1 LKIEGS
7 EIIKFAYSPLP
18 FETLL
23 EAAKERKTH
32 QMPLNFKLML
42 VLHICRTR
50 NYLMWNITSCNPCSE
65 VFSQDFSRWGLGDGL
80 REENP
85 ADSLI
90 KDHLYNKSSHQFNH
104 QDVYIYN
111 PERL

>member
-32 QMPLNFKLML
+32 QMHFA
-42 VLHICRTR
+42 
-50 NYLMWNITSCNPCSE
+50 SE
-65 VFSQDFSRWGLGDGL
+65 LQTNVGFAYMS
-80 REENP
+80 
-85 ADSLI
+85 
-90 KDHLYNKSSHQFNH
+90 Y
-104 QDVYIYN
+104 
-111 PERL
+111 